1 MRVAIVGAGP
11 SGVFAVDALATRVTE
26 GLSVDLFDAL
36 PVPCGLVR
44 YGVAPDHFSVR
55 TFRDNI
61 DKSLDTPGLRFFG
74 NVTVGRDV
82 SIAELCDDYDAVIL
96 SYGASSGRDLGI
108 PGEDLTGSVAATDV
122 VAWYTGHP
130 DADRPRIEALVRAT
144 KSAIVVGL
152 GNVAVDVARVLVKST
167 EELRQ
172 TDMPEHVLDLLAEHP
187 VTDVHIVGRR
197 GPAQGAFTTKEL
209 RELGELEGVDV
220 VVDPRDVEL
229 GEHDLAEIAANRLIA
244 RNVDI
249 LREWS
254 TRSLTGAPR
263 RIHVHFWLRPTEISG
278 ATHAES
284 VQFARFARVA
294 DGSLQ
299 ATGET
304 EDIEAQLIV
313 KSVGYFGQ
321 PLEGVPFD
329 GRSGTIPNADG
340 RVSMPDGSGG
350 LYVAGWI
357 KRGPSGIIGTNKK
370 DSIATVETL
379 LADIEAGSANHP
391 TNPGSVEA
399 LLAERGL
406 TTVDVVGWRN
416 IDQAERALGGAKGRD
431 RTTIHLRDELLAAAR
446 TDS

>member
-11 SGVFAVDALATRVTE
+11 SGVFAVDALAARVPE
-26 GLSVDLFDAL
+26 DLSVDLFDAL

-44 YGVAPDHFSVR
+44 YGVAPDHYSVR

-61 DKSLDTPGLRFFG
+61 DKSLDAPGLRFFG
-74 NVTVGRDV
+74 NVNVGRDV
-82 SIAELCDDYDAVIL
+82 AISELCDDYDAVIL

-229 GEHDLAEIAANRLIA
+229 GEHDLAEVAENRLIA

-263 RIHVHFWLRPTEISG
+263 RIHVHFWLRPTAISG
-278 ATHAES
+278 DTHAES

-299 ATGET
+299 PTGET
-304 EDIEAQLIV
+304 EDIAAQLIV

-329 GRSGTIPNADG
+329 ERSGTIPNVDG

-370 DSIATVETL
+370 DSIATVETM
-379 LADIEAGSANHP
+379 LADVAAGSANHP
-391 TNPGSVEA
+391 TKPGSVEA

-406 TTVDVVGWRN
+406 TTTDVTGWRN
-416 IDQAERALGGAKGRD
+416 IDQAERDLGSTKGRD
-431 RTTIHLRDELLAAAR
+431 RTTIHVREDLLAAAR
-446 TDS
+446 PTA